1 MINSF
6 EIQDKVVNSHHF
18 IVNLIDLCI
27 ARGINEHHLLKGTRL
42 FYDDISK
49 AKLKLNAQQIYTI
62 VKNSEKLLNSHDLSF
77 LLGRRFF
84 PGNLGYIANALFNCN
99 NLHEMLKIIMCYQQQ
114 IFPLMF
120 VRIKQHK
127 KQCHLIINSSL
138 GIEYNDE
145 FRFMAEFLC
154 AAIVSSIKWQLGKSV
169 PLVFKFP
176 FQKPDYVEEYYSNLG
191 SNIYFDQYVFMIS
204 IDKKYLNVECKES
217 SIILKQH
224 YLDLCNQYNDNRV
237 GLIQNIYTFLAEKN
251 SSLETA
257 AQFLNISAS
266 TLKRKLKMHHCTFQ
280 QIQDLV
286 KTQQAVYKIT
296 EKKLNNEDVAQA
308 LNFNDVTNFRRSFKR
323 WTGITPS
330 KFRLNI

>member
-6 EIQDKVVNSHHF
+6 EIQDKVINSHHF
-18 IVNLIDLCI
+18 VVNLIDLCI

-49 AKLKLNAQQIYTI
+49 AQLKLNAQQIYTI
-62 VKNSEKLLNSHDLSF
+62 VKNSEKLLNSNDLGF

-84 PGNLGYIANALFNCN
+84 PGNLGNIANAMFNCN
-99 NLHEMLKIIMCYQQQ
+99 NLHEMLKIIMRYQQH

-120 VRIKQHK
+120 VRIKQHN
-127 KQCHLIINSSL
+127 QQYHLIINSSL

-154 AAIVSSIKWQLGKSV
+154 SAIASSIKWQLGKSV
-169 PLVFKFP
+169 PLAFKFP
-176 FQKPDYVEEYYSNLG
+176 FEKPHYVEQYQANLG
-191 SNIYFDQYVFMIS
+191 DNICFDQYVFMIS
-204 IDKKYLNVECKES
+204 INQKYLDITFKES
-217 SIILKQH
+217 SKILKQH
-224 YLDLCNQYNDNRV
+224 YLELCNKDKEKKV
-237 GLIQNIYTFLAEKN
+237 GLIQNIYTLLADKN
-251 SSLETA
+251 SSLEST
-257 AQFLNISAS
+257 AQFLNISVS
-266 TLKRKLKMHHCTFQ
+266 TLKRKLKVHRCTFQ

-286 KTQQAVYKIT
+286 KTQQAVYKMV

-308 LNFNDVTNFRRSFKR
+308 LHFNDVTNFRRSFKR

-330 KFRLNI
+330 QFRLNI